1 MIILST
7 LRVVDAGGFLASK
20 PLLTDRHYHLSE
32 RFANSP
38 LGGLELPELSGRR
51 SSALSTIRSP
61 DGKKVT
67 SRVLSSKPLFRALVV
82 IPAYNES
89 GAIGDVVR
97 RCRPGQDDRGVLVV
111 SDCSSDDTANLARA
125 AGASVLELSQQIG
138 AWGATQTGFRQALR
152 CGVEQVITIDGDGQ
166 HDPAC
171 IPALQQAQR
180 DSGADV
186 VIGTFAQRL
195 SPAKRLAWRWFRALT
210 GLKVEDLT
218 SGLRVYN
225 RRALRIL
232 ASSEATMLDYQDVGV
247 LLLLRRYGLSVH
259 EVPVRM
265 HPRRDGK
272 SRVFSSWLTVARYMA
287 HTTVLSLARGGG
299 KPRVRPARDGAA

>member
-1 MIILST
+1 M
-7 LRVVDAGGFLASK
+7 RK
-20 PLLTDRHYHLSE
+20 SE
-32 RFANSP
+32 AR
-38 LGGLELPELSGRR
+38 
-51 SSALSTIRSP
+51 
-61 DGKKVT
+61 
-67 SRVLSSKPLFRALVV
+67 SRVLVV

-89 GAIGDVVR
+89 RAIADIVQ
-97 RCRPGQDDRGVLVV
+97 RCLEQLQERAVLVV
-111 SDCSSDDTANLARA
+111 SDASSDATAALARG
-125 AGASVLELSQQIG
+125 AGACVLELSQQIG
-138 AWGATQTGFRQALR
+138 AWGATQTGFRYAVR
-152 CGVEQVITIDGDGQ
+152 NGFDRVISLDGDGQ

-171 IPALQQAQR
+171 IPAMLDAHR
-180 DSGADV
+180 ETGADV
-186 VIGTFAQRL
+186 VIGTFAERL

-225 RRALRIL
+225 RRAVEVL
-232 ASSEATMLDYQDVGV
+232 ASPEATMLDYQDVGV
-247 LLLLRRYGLSVH
+247 LLLLRRYGLSIH

-299 KPRVRPARDGAA
+299 KPRVRDTDMSA

>member
-1 MIILST
+1 MPT
-7 LRVVDAGGFLASK
+7 SK
-20 PLLTDRHYHLSE
+20 
-32 RFANSP
+32 F
-38 LGGLELPELSGRR
+38 
-51 SSALSTIRSP
+51 
-61 DGKKVT
+61 V
-67 SRVLSSKPLFRALVV
+67 FRTLVV

-89 GAIGDVVR
+89 GAIDEVVR
-97 RCRPGQDDRGVLVV
+97 RCHPGEDNRGVLVV
-111 SDCSSDDTANLARA
+111 SDCSSDDTAAIARA

-138 AWGATQTGFRQALR
+138 AWGATQTGFRHALR
-152 CGVEQVITIDGDGQ
+152 CGAEQVVTIDGDGQ

-171 IPALQQAQR
+171 IPDLQQAQR

-218 SGLRVYN
+218 SGLRIYN

-299 KPRVRPARDGAA
+299 SPRVRRAPDTPA